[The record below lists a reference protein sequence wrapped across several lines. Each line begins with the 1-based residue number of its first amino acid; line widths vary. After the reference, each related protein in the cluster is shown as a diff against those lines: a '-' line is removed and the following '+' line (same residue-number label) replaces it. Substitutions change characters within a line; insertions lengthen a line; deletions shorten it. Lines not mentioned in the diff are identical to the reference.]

1 MIKSSLM
8 KWAVAAA
15 LAVPAI
21 PAFATVHHHHKVV
34 MSSRTHHNVS
44 LLAARGRHHVATT
57 AARHHITKLT
67 HGKKTPIKF
76 SSKFTSRLGSKLT
89 AHHRGHL
96 KTTARTSHVRH
107 ASLERRHDVALQG
120 PRHQDAPD
128 DRRHPGLKKGTNR
141 F

>member
-44 LLAARGRHHVATT
+44 LLAASSRHHTKSTT
-57 AARHHITKLT
+57 TRHHTAKLT
-67 HGKKTPIKF
+67 HGKKTPLKL
-76 SSKFTSRLGSKLT
+76 SGKFTSRLGSKLT

-107 ASLERRHDVALQG
+107 TSLSA
-120 PRHQDAPD
+120 
-128 DRRHPGLKKGTNR
+128 GTTSH
-141 F
+141 FKVHVTKMPPTIDGIPA